1 MRVAATLALVLALVS
16 PVAAQPLSAGLAARF
31 SEGTAALEA
40 GRLDEAESAFRA
52 VLAGAGGDRSFVHHN
67 LGIVLQRRGRHEA
80 ALGQFRIATKQ
91 DPGYGPAWLLAG
103 ASQLA
108 LGRPAAA
115 ITDLDRAVTL
125 MPRDVAPRLQLAD
138 ACERTGDIRR
148 VVSTYRDI
156 AALAPDEPEYTYRLG
171 KAYLRLSQWSFER
184 LKATDPRSA
193 RLSQALGGEYIR
205 QGRPDLALAA
215 YQEAV
220 ARDPALVEVHLAL
233 ARLHLDAKRWREAAD
248 AVGRALTLAPDSA
261 EGKALQAQIAA
272 GAR

>member
-1 MRVAATLALVLALVS
+1 VRAAALFVLALTLAS
-16 PVAAQPLSAGLAARF
+16 RAAAQPLSEPLAARF

-52 VLAGAGGDRSFVHHN
+52 VLGGGGDRSFVHHN

-80 ALGQFRIATKQ
+80 ALAEFRLATKQ

-108 LGRPAAA
+108 LGRAAAA
-115 ITDLDRAVTL
+115 IPDLDRAVTL
-125 MPRDVAPRLQLAD
+125 MPRELAPRLQLAD
-138 ACERTGDIRR
+138 ACERTGDHRR
-148 VVSTYRDI
+148 VVATYRDI
-156 AALAPDEPEYTYRLG
+156 VALAPDDPEYTYRLG
-171 KAYLRLSQWSFER
+171 KAYLRLSEWSFER
-184 LKATDPRSA
+184 LKAVSPRSA
-193 RLSQALGGEYIR
+193 RLSQALGGEYER

-215 YQEAV
+215 YQEA
-220 ARDPALVEVHLAL
+220 ATRDPALVEVHLAL
-233 ARLHLDAKRWREAAD
+233 ARLYRDAKRWPEAAG
-248 AVGRALTLAPDSA
+248 AVGRALALAPGSV